1 MRVSPR
7 QSKWSNTSRNEMNR
21 EMCQAVLAH
30 EDMIKSGYTRLTP
43 EHSIPWDHSYMWP
56 AFKKKK
62 SLRGKNII
70 KRFVAV
76 HGICDFH
83 PEVSFTPQILK

>member
-1 MRVSPR
+1 MHRDFVRRGQVTLFSAERAVLMRVSPR

-21 EMCQAVLAH
+21 EMCRAVLAH

-56 AFKKKK
+56 AFK
-62 SLRGKNII
+62 
-70 KRFVAV
+70 
-76 HGICDFH
+76 
-83 PEVSFTPQILK
+83 